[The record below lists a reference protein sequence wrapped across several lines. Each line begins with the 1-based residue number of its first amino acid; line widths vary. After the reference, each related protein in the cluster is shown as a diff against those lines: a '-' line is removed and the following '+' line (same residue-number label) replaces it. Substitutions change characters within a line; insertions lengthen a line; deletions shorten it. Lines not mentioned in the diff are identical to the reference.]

1 MNLSNLADLEALA
14 DLPHAC
20 VANDG
25 TECICGDAPKLTPS
39 QKGTVRAAVA
49 ALKEMD
55 DTIRTQ
61 KREIDDLRAELDR
74 RAQTIANL
82 VQDDEGR
89 IAAKYDRQALEV
101 TGAVATAQAAEL
113 ATLADVATDAYD
125 ALRALW
131 PSEAEVAIV
140 KVHLGAGAVTRDVK
154 IRGRRLGAHL
164 GLHAA
169 RDVARGLRK
178 FFADLAC
185 GTAEQAASIEPTYEP
200 ESREENKRS
209 MRTEEREQEGIGT

>member
-1 MNLSNLADLEALA
+1 MNLSNLATLA
-14 DLPHAC
+14 GLTTLPHASGT
-20 VANDG
+20 VA
-25 TECICGDAPKLTPS
+25 GDEPKLTPS
-39 QKGTVRAAVA
+39 QKATVRAACD

-61 KREIDDLRAELDR
+61 KREIEDLRAELDR
-74 RAQTIANL
+74 RAQTVAELSAAAEQLEN
-82 VQDDEGR
+82 GR
-89 IAAKYDRQALEV
+89 TEIDNAAPALAD
-101 TGAVATAQAAEL
+101 TAEL
-113 ATLADVATDAYD
+113 ADLATDAYD

-131 PSEAEVAIV
+131 PSAAEVAIV

-164 GLHAA
+164 GLHDA

-200 ESREENKRS
+200 ESREENERS